1 MGHEIVETENGA
13 LFVGR
18 GERKDWWH
26 QLGEAIVGL
35 TLQDAQRKLRWT
47 DFTFEKVQP
56 QFQVGDRSLVAK
68 ECHLIKIAPDDLGG
82 IQDMGEV
89 SRDFGFV
96 DHTTFF
102 DAFNGFASKYTLD
115 AGGVLKNGMVAFLTL
130 QDESFD
136 IVSNGKSDEHNG
148 YWIVLSSLVKGFP
161 SRIFK
166 TSRRV
171 VCWNTVLIGIAKAV
185 MNLSMSHTASHEAV
199 VKFVG
204 KSLGASAS
212 MAKAYHDALQMM
224 ANKPIGDMTSESYF
238 KSVFKMPEPPKSV
251 RMIDNIMGD
260 QLPAMMKMIGGNV
273 QDATVIPEDIQ
284 VSYDR
289 SMYNHERAVER
300 IKLYREASQFAYQGM
315 IDQGYGATVYSAFQ
329 AVGETLQHL
338 NMGRGDVGADLLMGN
353 RNRLYASAATHAM
366 ELVKA

>member
-18 GERKDWWH
+18 GDRKDWWH

-56 QFQVGDRSLVAK
+56 QFVVGDQTLTAK
-68 ECHLIKIAPDDLGG
+68 ECHLIKVAPLDLGG

-96 DHTTFF
+96 NHTDFF

-136 IVSNGKSDEHNG
+136 IVSNGKNDEHNG
-148 YWIVLSSLVKGFP
+148 YWIVLSSLMKGFP

-171 VCWNTVLIGIAKAV
+171 VCWNTVLTGIARAV

-204 KSLGASAS
+204 KSLSASAS
-212 MAKAYHDALQMM
+212 MSKAYHDALQMM
-224 ANKPIGDMTSESYF
+224 ANKPIGDVTSESYF
-238 KSVFKMPEPPKSV
+238 KEVFKMPEAPKSV
-251 RMIDNIMGD
+251 RMIDNLVD
-260 QLPAMMKMIGGNV
+260 HQLPAMMQVIGGSV
-273 QDATVIPEDIQ
+273 PTASIVPDDIQ

-289 SMYNHERAVER
+289 SMYNYERTIER
-300 IKLYREASQFAYQGM
+300 IKMYREASKDAYQRM
-315 IDQGYGATVYSAFQ
+315 IDGGYGNTVYSAFQ
-329 AVGETLQHL
+329 AVGESLQHL

-353 RNRLYASAATHAM
+353 RNRWYASAANHAM